1 MRKRLALAATCV
13 VVTAALALPAASGAF
28 ETWTPTCDTYQTPT
42 YSLATLTVC
51 EEYTGWRRP
60 AGGRAG
66 ARPQRRRERASIT
79 VDGPHHDRR
88 PHRVPG
94 PPSADSPTRWLVRTS
109 MSSDRGTARGR
120 ACE

>member
-51 EEYTGWRRP
+51 EEYTGWRRTR
-60 AGGRAG
+60 GRAS
-66 ARPQRRRERASIT
+66 RR
-79 VDGPHHDRR
+79 
-88 PHRVPG
+88 
-94 PPSADSPTRWLVRTS
+94 PPSAAPREGLDH
-109 MSSDRGTARGR
+109 G
-120 ACE
+120 